1 MRNGSRFRGAAG
13 RIPNPGGVERHRMR
27 AYTALIF
34 DLFDTVIDFRRDR
47 MPMISVNGTDVRS
60 TSHHVYER
68 FRSVV
73 PDVPFEAFYTA
84 FMEGYRE
91 VERIRAR
98 ELREIPSAHRFEL
111 ILSKLAVQP
120 DDVPAGFPE
129 WLAEVHMAKLSEAM
143 DFPQEHGPLLE
154 WARSRYRLGMIS
166 NFDHAPTARG
176 LLEQHG
182 VIGHFEQVVISAEE
196 GIRKPHPEIFHR
208 TLARMSLT
216 PRDALFIGDSPGL
229 DVVGAKGVGMDVA
242 WLNRDGEALGEGIP
256 APDYT
261 IARLTDLPQ
270 LL

>member
-1 MRNGSRFRGAAG
+1 MRS
-13 RIPNPGGVERHRMR
+13 
-27 AYTALIF
+27 YTALLF

-47 MPMISVNGTDVRS
+47 MPMISVNGTEVRS
-60 TSHHVYER
+60 TSRHVYER
-68 FRSVV
+68 FSSVV
-73 PDVPFEAFYTA
+73 PDVPFEAFYAA

-98 ELREIPSAHRFEL
+98 ELREISSAHRFKL
-111 ILSKLAVQP
+111 ILSKLEVEP
-120 DDVPAGFPE
+120 HDVPAGFPE
-129 WLAEVHMAKLSEAM
+129 WLAEIHMAKISEAM
-143 DFPQEHGPLLE
+143 DFPEEHGPLLE

-166 NFDHAPTARG
+166 NFDHSPTARG

-196 GIRKPHPEIFHR
+196 GIRKPHPEIFLR
-208 TLARMSLT
+208 TLARMNLT
-216 PRDALFIGDSPGL
+216 PQDALFIGDSPGL

-242 WLNRDGEALGEGIP
+242 WLNRDGETLGEGTP

-261 IARLTDLPQ
+261 ITRLTELRQ